1 MAVGSEMEVSLSMGP
16 SPQSAQPKFL
26 TLHFRLLY
34 RTLDSLHDET
44 S

>member
-16 SPQSAQPKFL
+16 QPKFL